1 MPSDIVTIDS
11 QVHVYERNNPE
22 RPWMGFLEGPDEVTG
37 DDMIEVMDKVGVDGS
52 LLVSSF
58 SLYGYDASYVMDVY
72 ESYPGRFGLIKPFD
86 PNSESV
92 SEEIVAWSETPGV
105 VGARLML
112 GLSSLDVNDPGINRI
127 LATGSQVGM
136 PINVMCSGH
145 LPVFRELAIRNPN
158 TQLVVDHL
166 GLPQPHVPPVPQSPF
181 ADLEQVIALAELD
194 NVTIKISG
202 ACTLS
207 HLPFPYQDIWD
218 PLTKI
223 FNGFGLSRCMWGTD
237 WTRAVDLLTYEQ
249 GVEAFRVTDC
259 LSESERRQLMGGSL
273 AQIYK
278 WSPVIP

>member
-11 QVHVYERNNPE
+11 QVHVYQRNNPE

-58 SLYGYDASYVMDVY
+58 SLYGYDASYVRDVY

-166 GLPQPHVPPVPQSPF
+166 GLTQPHVPPVPQRPF

-223 FNGFGLSRCMWGTD
+223 FNGFGLNRCMWGTD

-249 GVEAFRVTDC
+249 GVEAFRMTDC

-273 AQIYK
+273 AQIYN
-278 WSPVIP
+278 WSPVTP

>member
-1 MPSDIVTIDS
+1 MPKDIVTIDS

-37 DDMIEVMDKVGVDGS
+37 DDMVVAMDQVGVDGA
-52 LLVSSF
+52 LLVSPLR
-58 SLYGYDASYVMDVY
+58 LYGYDASYVMDVY
-72 ESYPGRFGLIKPFD
+72 DSYPGRFGLIKPFD
-86 PNSESV
+86 PNSETV
-92 SEEIVAWSETPGV
+92 SEEIIAWSEIPGV

-112 GLSSLDVNDPGINRI
+112 GLSSLDASDPGINRF
-127 LATGSQVGM
+127 LATGAQIGI

-166 GLPQPHVPPVPQSPF
+166 GLTQPHVPPVPQRPF

-194 NVTIKISG
+194 NVAIKISG

-223 FNGFGLSRCMWGTD
+223 FNGFGFGRCMWGTD

-259 LSESERRQLMGGSL
+259 LSDTERQQLMGGSL
-273 AQIYK
+273 TQIYD
-278 WSPVIP
+278 WSPGS

>member
-1 MPSDIVTIDS
+1 MSNDIVTIDS

-37 DDMIEVMDKVGVDGS
+37 GDMVVAMDQVGVDGA
-52 LLVSSF
+52 LLVSPLR
-58 SLYGYDASYVMDVY
+58 LYGYDASYVMDVY
-72 ESYPGRFGLIKPFD
+72 DSYPGRFGLIKPFD
-86 PNSESV
+86 PNSETV
-92 SEEIVAWSETPGV
+92 SEEIIAWSEIPGV

-112 GLSSLDVNDPGINRI
+112 GLSSLDASDPGINRF
-127 LATGSQVGM
+127 LATGAQIGM

-166 GLPQPHVPPVPQSPF
+166 GLTQPHVPPVPQRPF

-194 NVTIKISG
+194 NVAIKISG

-223 FNGFGLSRCMWGTD
+223 FNGFGFGRCMWGTD

-249 GVEAFRVTDC
+249 GVEAFRVTVC
-259 LSESERRQLMGGSL
+259 LSDTERQQLMGGSL
-273 AQIYK
+273 TQIYD
-278 WSPVIP
+278 WSPGS

>member
-1 MPSDIVTIDS
+1 MPKDIVTIDS

-37 DDMIEVMDKVGVDGS
+37 GDMVVAMDQVGVDGA
-52 LLVSSF
+52 LLVSPLR
-58 SLYGYDASYVMDVY
+58 LYGYDASYVMDVY
-72 ESYPGRFGLIKPFD
+72 DSYPGRFGLIKPFD
-86 PNSESV
+86 PNSETV
-92 SEEIVAWSETPGV
+92 SEEIIAWSEIPGV

-112 GLSSLDVNDPGINRI
+112 GLSSLDASDPGINRF
-127 LATGSQVGM
+127 LATGAQIGI

-166 GLPQPHVPPVPQSPF
+166 GLTQPHVPPVPQRPF

-194 NVTIKISG
+194 NVAIKISG

-223 FNGFGLSRCMWGTD
+223 FNGFGFGRCMWGTD

-259 LSESERRQLMGGSL
+259 LSDTERQELMGGSL
-273 AQIYK
+273 TQIYD
-278 WSPVIP
+278 WSPQS